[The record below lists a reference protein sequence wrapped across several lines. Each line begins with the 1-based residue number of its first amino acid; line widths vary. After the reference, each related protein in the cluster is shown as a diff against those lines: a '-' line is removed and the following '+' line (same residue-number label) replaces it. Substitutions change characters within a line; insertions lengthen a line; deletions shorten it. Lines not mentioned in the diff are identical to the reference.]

1 MRPQQSDITP
11 NVTLYNQLFGIEPVT
26 DLEVPGHGARQNL
39 KRKLSRGG
47 RGQSVPAAF
56 GGVPRK
62 EILVA
67 AGRVVMSQTPFHKPE
82 HEPLPQFAGQWFER
96 WDGGGDVTD
105 WYGAAR
111 TS

>member
-11 NVTLYNQLFGIEPVT
+11 NVTLYNQLSGIEPVT
-26 DLEVPGHGARQNL
+26 DLEVPGYGARQN
-39 KRKLSRGG
+39 
-47 RGQSVPAAF
+47 
-56 GGVPRK
+56 
-62 EILVA
+62 LVA

-96 WDGGGDVTD
+96 WDGGGDVTH